1 MYFHLNIF
9 QTPNEAFED
18 RGSSVNAFRFM
29 LEANISKS
37 MLEFQELMTVFQ
49 LLHWNGS
56 LKAMRERQCSRQE
69 VVDHY
74 SKRPL
79 GLSTYTFYHL
89 FVCYFLTL
97 STTYLYAITIFNFYV
112 QGPGNDFYL
121 LEGPFCYSACCKN
134 AGQYF
139 CRNKNA

>member
-1 MYFHLNIF
+1 MRNNNINIFLSIF
-9 QTPNEAFED
+9 QTPSEAFED

-79 GLSTYTFYHL
+79 GLFTFNQSICL
-89 FVCYFLTL
+89 FFKF
-97 STTYLYAITIFNFYV
+97 S
-112 QGPGNDFYL
+112 
-121 LEGPFCYSACCKN
+121 
-134 AGQYF
+134 
-139 CRNKNA
+139 R